1 MEDISREKL
10 MKYEKDEAEG
20 LLIRIPFPI
29 GTPVLAIKPD
39 SEGQVGTYRL
49 CVYEFE
55 LVHLKLFNEGL
66 IFTDVVKASEK
77 LIEMNQPKEMV
88 KEKTYVRHPSYRI

>member
-10 MKYEKDEAEG
+10 MKYEKDEAKG

-55 LVHLKLFNEGL
+55 LVHLEGL
-66 IFTDVVKASEK
+66 IFTDVVKAYEK
-77 LIEMNQPKEMV
+77 LKEMNQPKEMV

>member
-10 MKYEKDEAEG
+10 MKYEKDEAKG

-66 IFTDVVKASEK
+66 IFTDVAKASEK
-77 LIEMNQPKEMV
+77 LKEMNRQRVIKYH
-88 KEKTYVRHPSYRI
+88 KS